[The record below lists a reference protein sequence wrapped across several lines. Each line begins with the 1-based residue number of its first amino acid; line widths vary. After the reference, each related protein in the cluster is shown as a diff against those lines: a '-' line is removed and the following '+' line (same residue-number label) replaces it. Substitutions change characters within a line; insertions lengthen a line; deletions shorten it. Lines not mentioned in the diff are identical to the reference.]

1 MLALAL
7 AIACYIGTEMGVS
20 SWLVRFLADA
30 PLVVATSALGLLW
43 GGLMLGR
50 LASAVVSDR
59 FNHLHLAIGAA
70 VLAGTA
76 LAVAVLM
83 PVLPVSEAVGMS
95 ALMLAVAAASAA
107 CAGPLVLTG
116 RLT

>member
-1 MLALAL
+1 
-7 AIACYIGTEMGVS
+7 
-20 SWLVRFLADA
+20 
-30 PLVVATSALGLLW
+30 
-43 GGLMLGR
+43 MLGR
-50 LASAVVSDR
+50 LASTVLSDR

-83 PVLPVSEAVGMS
+83 PVLPVSVALFAVVGFACGPIFPLIM
-95 ALMLAVAAASAA
+95 ALAGERYPDRAAASAA

-116 RLT
+116 RLK